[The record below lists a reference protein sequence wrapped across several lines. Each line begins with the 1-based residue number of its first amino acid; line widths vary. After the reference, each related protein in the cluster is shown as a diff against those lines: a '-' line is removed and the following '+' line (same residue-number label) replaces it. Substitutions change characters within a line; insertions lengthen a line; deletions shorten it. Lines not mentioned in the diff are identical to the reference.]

1 MFKRCVTILD
11 VQPVSSNYIIKYK
24 IKNEAEHIYDTS
36 KLTGTI
42 KTNQNNECD
51 KLLNLELLNFMK
63 EEYKANGKSNKYIKW
78 KYLYENQD
86 KYLLYKEQTDVLDY
100 LIQEDDFNYIPEG
113 LSDKNNADNTK
124 QTTPITTEETEA
136 VESTEPNNQ
145 SSGFL
150 NIHFLIILLIFFIL

>member
-100 LIQEDDFNYIPEG
+100 LIQEYENSYIPE
-113 LSDKNNADNTK
+113 LLDKNNADIK
-124 QTTPITTEETEA
+124 QTTPPITEETEA

-150 NIHFLIILLIFFIL
+150 NIHFLIILLFFFIL